1 MMQLMVTQK
10 SMLFFLLLLFV
21 QVSQA
26 SEKQAYILQKLT
38 QLPVLSQAEGQWLN
52 LTEQPNNKGSFY
64 VANSQGK
71 IYQFGVS
78 DLAETSL
85 LLDLKRLTLPVE
97 IHKLGAF
104 TLHPN
109 FSKRG
114 SSGFGK
120 FYTAHV
126 ENFSVDTK
134 TKRIADSHVDIPLPF
149 DAVLTQWQVDL
160 TNNLDPSSRLEIV
173 RIAIPDKNNG
183 FRQLSFNPHSKFWH
197 DDFAQLYL
205 SLSQSQSL
213 KEYPI
218 YSGAIFRIQPPSKVL
233 KKKRYSIPKTNP
245 YFANNEIEDA
255 LYIFGAGKIKQFDWP
270 NKHSSKLLI
279 SHQYPFNYSIT
290 NWLSLSKGGEDWR
303 KTAPLV
309 PLYKSTESIAAH
321 GLLSYSGQNVPIL
334 RKKLLMLIQSNQQW
348 QLSSIP
354 LEYVIPSNDEP
365 TTAII
370 PDQTVEW
377 SLELKTP
384 STNQLGIY
392 QDDFGEIL
400 VFNKVTGI
408 IYQVFQHEIHTE
420 SSSLISI
427 QQPLLIKLVVG
438 FFIFVVLGIA
448 IKLIKQQISA
458 KNIARKDFA
467 KITLADDKNNI
478 ELFRRHVK
486 VPSIIIPIREV
497 DQYQVCL
504 GQEVLSTINRQPNK
518 GFNSKQEERLR
529 ELFRIEQ
536 IAKMVDGKIRRI
548 SIVFTNKHN
557 SKFTVCLYF
566 RQGSERITKKN
577 YFDVVDDIIQWCWLL
592 AEKLNPSQTG
602 SKPINDVGNKNSSNL
617 TEHNSID
624 NSPLH
629 AQAAIIRPATHPQS
643 NKNYHPRQV
652 KQNVTTAEPIEQS
665 NSKNKKIAQPHTQE
679 TDVVNALEKLV
690 TLQQQ
695 GFLTALEFKQAKAK
709 LLDGFTSK
717 IT

>member
-1 MMQLMVTQK
+1 
-10 SMLFFLLLLFV
+10 
-21 QVSQA
+21 
-26 SEKQAYILQKLT
+26 
-38 QLPVLSQAEGQWLN
+38 
-52 LTEQPNNKGSFY
+52 
-64 VANSQGK
+64 
-71 IYQFGVS
+71 
-78 DLAETSL
+78 
-85 LLDLKRLTLPVE
+85 
-97 IHKLGAF
+97 
-104 TLHPN
+104 
-109 FSKRG
+109 
-114 SSGFGK
+114 
-120 FYTAHV
+120 
-126 ENFSVDTK
+126 
-134 TKRIADSHVDIPLPF
+134 
-149 DAVLTQWQVDL
+149 
-160 TNNLDPSSRLEIV
+160 
-173 RIAIPDKNNG
+173 
-183 FRQLSFNPHSKFWH
+183 
-197 DDFAQLYL
+197 
-205 SLSQSQSL
+205 
-213 KEYPI
+213 
-218 YSGAIFRIQPPSKVL
+218 
-233 KKKRYSIPKTNP
+233 
-245 YFANNEIEDA
+245 
-255 LYIFGAGKIKQFDWP
+255 
-270 NKHSSKLLI
+270 
-279 SHQYPFNYSIT
+279 
-290 NWLSLSKGGEDWR
+290 
-303 KTAPLV
+303 V

-665 NSKNKKIAQPHTQE
+665 NSTNKKIAQPHTQE